1 MCAMRWRP
9 RALRLSSSTTPS
21 SSSAMRCTVGSIF
34 SQASSAVSGAGRVRK
49 KAMAGVSMAR
59 MLAMSKL
66 PGFMMLA
73 IEKIGPALGMAF
85 HQAVE
90 HVHVAEHQAGLLGR
104 HHDVFA
110 AQLLA
115 GAGGHEQ
122 RDDLVE
128 ILGGALAEIAGARV
142 GVGQAEFGLL
152 AFRPMP
158 GSTRPSATTTPSSPS
173 TGSRRSPL
181 VGSALPRGAPGLLL
195 RTAKQEDRGDQ
206 QQAGGQDADA
216 QQCRVGHSIG
226 SPASSFR

>member
-1 MCAMRWRP
+1 MG
-9 RALRLSSSTTPS
+9 L
-21 SSSAMRCTVGSIF
+21 
-34 SQASSAVSGAGRVRK
+34 
-49 KAMAGVSMAR
+49 
-59 MLAMSKL
+59 
-66 PGFMMLA
+66 
-73 IEKIGPALGMAF
+73 

-90 HVHVAEHQAGLLGR
+90 DIHVAKHQAGVFGR
-104 HHDVFA
+104 DHDVLA

-128 ILGGALAEIAGARV
+128 VLGGALAEIAGPGV

-152 AFRPMP
+152 AFAAHARFDPAI
-158 GSTRPSATTTPSSPS
+158 GHGDAILAHHRLAALATAWL
-173 TGSRRSPL
+173 RAFHAAPL
-181 VGSALPRGAPGLLL
+181 GRLL